1 MLVDMNK
8 IRMYLSS
15 LRISRHVYY
24 SAVFCAGYYMAMR
37 ICDAQFSVYPF
48 IYGFVLINIL
58 FATSLMLNNYYDS
71 AIDDVNKKC
80 NLLNEPGVSRPE
92 YLSTFFFLSAA
103 SVAISLSISMP
114 VFLTAIA
121 IHASS
126 WIYSSPPLRIKRFFP
141 FNTLLIAFSTCLAL
155 VLGYFIPGGI
165 FYRLP
170 FTAITV
176 FAGLL
181 FLAFNVKDVNDCEG
195 DKKYS
200 VQTLMT
206 LLGAEKGRFAT
217 AALAYSAYLLVPLLL
232 QNRFMLVPSIILGG
246 ATFYVVMR
254 KGKINEPIIFLLM
267 FIYAVV
273 FIKLI
278 S

>member
-1 MLVDMNK
+1 
-8 IRMYLSS
+8 
-15 LRISRHVYY
+15 
-24 SAVFCAGYYMAMR
+24 MR
-37 ICDAQFSVYPF
+37 ICGVGFSVYPF

-58 FATSLMLNNYYDS
+58 FATSLMLNNYYDR

-80 NLLNEPGVSRPE
+80 NPLNEPGASRPE

-103 SVAISLSISMP
+103 SVAISLSISFP
-114 VFLTAIA
+114 VFLTAMS

-126 WIYSSPPLRIKRFFP
+126 WIYSCPPLRIKRFFP

-155 VLGYFIPGGI
+155 VLGYFVPGGI
-165 FYRLP
+165 FSKLP
-170 FTAITV
+170 FTAIIIFT
-176 FAGLL
+176 GLL
-181 FLAFNVKDVNDCEG
+181 FLSFNVKDVNDCEG

-206 LLGAEKGRFAT
+206 LLGPEKGRPAT

-232 QNRFMLVPSIILGG
+232 RNSFMLVPSIIIGG

-254 KGKINEPIIFLLM
+254 KGKVNEAVIFLLM
-267 FIYAVV
+267 FIYAAI
-273 FIKLI
+273 FLKFK